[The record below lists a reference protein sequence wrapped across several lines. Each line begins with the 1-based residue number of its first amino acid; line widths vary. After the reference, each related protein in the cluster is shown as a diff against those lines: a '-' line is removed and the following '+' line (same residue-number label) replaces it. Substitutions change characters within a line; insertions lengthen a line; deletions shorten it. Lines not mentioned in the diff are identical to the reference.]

1 MAMVGEAFLSASIEV
16 LLDRIVSGD
25 VLRLIQGKK
34 LEAVLLK
41 KLKPTLMSVKAVLDD
56 AENKQ
61 IINPNVKSWTDEL
74 KDAVYD
80 AEDLLDEI
88 STEALRNKIESEYQT
103 TPIKQV
109 SSFFSSFNPF
119 KDGMQSKLGE
129 ILGRLDY
136 LLNQKQI
143 LGLKENYNG
152 EKAFQRTPA
161 TSLVDESD
169 VYGRDDGKEEI
180 MKLLDPQNLSE
191 NQIDVIPIVGMGGL
205 GKTTLAQ
212 LIYNDPRA
220 DKWFDRKAWVC
231 VSEEFDAFKV
241 TKTILK
247 EIKCSCDGNQNLNQ
261 LQLKLKEQLSGKK
274 YLIILDDVWNKNYF
288 HWKELAN
295 PFTSGAKNSK
305 IIITTRDEN
314 IAAIM
319 RNVPTYRLDVLSD
332 DDCWKLFAKHVF
344 DGSSPTKHPDL
355 MVIGEAIV
363 KRCGGLPLAAK
374 ALGGLLRCKPDAD
387 EWKKILHS
395 NFWDI
400 PNDATN
406 ILPALTLSYHYLP
419 SHLKRCFAY
428 CSIFPKDYEF
438 EKEELI
444 QLWMAEGLLEL
455 PKDNGD
461 LGELGNEYFK
471 DLRLRSFFQQSKGKK
486 SCFVMHDLISDMA
499 KSVTGEF
506 ICRLEGTGG
515 GSCVITEKTRHMSN
529 VQERYDVRQ
538 KFQSL
543 AKAKGLRTFL
553 NVNSSFRW
561 VYVSNVLMHD
571 LMVKSSLR
579 VLSLPGYTTINN
591 LPEDLG
597 NLKHLRILNLSKTSI
612 KKLPNSLCTLYNL
625 QALKLRGCSDLDEL
639 PRDLERLLNML
650 YLDIK
655 GTNFARMPEGMGKLK
670 DLRMVTN
677 FVLSYQTGS
686 SINELGKLKH
696 LRGRLSISG
705 LKTVAC
711 AMDAKD
717 ANLKDK
723 VDLKKLELRWGKDDD
738 IDGDSRHDREV
749 LKQLKPHTN
758 LEHLVIQ
765 SYGGTRFP
773 EWVGHSS
780 FSNIVSLGLHDCKF
794 CIYLPPL
801 GQLSSLKSLSISG
814 LSGVLIVGDEFYG
827 NVQASTKPFQSLEML
842 SFENMAEWEEWYC
855 RSDEAFP
862 LLQELC
868 IRDCPKLTKSLP
880 KHLPCLKKL
889 EIEDCEKLGGLL
901 PTAPSIL
908 ELELKK
914 CQALQLEPLACG
926 LRELDIRDLNMN
938 DSVLEQML
946 QQCTLLEK
954 LRLGYCSEIRSLPG
968 VRVPITPKRI
978 SISLCEN
985 LDYSDIFLYT
995 SLESLEIG
1003 SGKCYV
1009 LESFPLGS
1017 FPMVK
1022 RVKIWGC
1029 EDLKFIS
1036 ATSEGAHHQHLNSLE
1051 IYFCQNLISF
1061 QIEDRLAV
1069 TNLTRLVLFGCASL
1083 KSLPEQMHSVFPSLE
1098 YLEIGS
1104 CPEIEWVPKEGLPSK
1119 LKEIG
1124 ISRSDKLIDSLIRK
1138 REWSL
1143 HALLSLTFL
1152 EICGSKVEMEC
1163 FPDEHL
1169 LPSSLTSLRI
1179 SSLPNLKSLEYKGF
1193 QHLTSLSY
1201 LSIYNC
1207 PKLQSMP
1214 PNMLPPSLSRLSI
1227 EKCPLLKEH
1236 CEKDKGKDWPNI
1248 FHILVIV
1255 IDGEVITE
1263 GAVTEKTN
1271 VLTKVF
1277 CLDINWIILE
1287 SKDTMFQIF
1296 LCEIFHSKNDFLPT
1310 NDESRRQSQISSDS
1324 LVLATMIHNHAIDL
1338 KFMKTC

>member
-61 IINPNVKSWTDEL
+61 ITNPNVKSWTDEL

-103 TPIKQV
+103 TAMKQV

-119 KDGMQSKLGE
+119 KDGMQSKLEE
-129 ILGRLDY
+129 IVGRLDY
-136 LLNQKQI
+136 LLNQKQN
-143 LGLKENYNG
+143 LGLKEG

-169 VYGRDDGKEEI
+169 T
-180 MKLLDPQNLSE
+180 
-191 NQIDVIPIVGMGGL
+191 DVILIVGMGGL

-212 LIYNDPRA
+212 LIYNDPRV

-241 TKTILK
+241 TKTILE
-247 EIKCSCDGNQNLNQ
+247 EIICSCDGNQNLNQ

-288 HWKELAN
+288 HWKELAS

-305 IIITTRDEN
+305 IIVTTRDEN
-314 IAAIM
+314 VAAIM

-332 DDCWKLFAKHVF
+332 DDCWNPA
-344 DGSSPTKHPDL
+344 KHPDL
-355 MVIGEAIV
+355 MAIGEAIV

-419 SHLKRCFAY
+419 SHLKRY
-428 CSIFPKDYEF
+428 YEF

-461 LGELGNEYFK
+461 LEERGTECFK
-471 DLRLRSFFQQSKGKK
+471 DLRLRSFFQQSKRKK
-486 SCFVMHDLISDMA
+486 SCFVMHDLISDLA

-506 ICRLEGTGG
+506 ICTLEGSGG
-515 GSCVITEKTRHMSN
+515 GSCVITERTRHLSN

-543 AKAKGLRTFL
+543 AKAKGWY
-553 NVNSSFRW
+553 SSF
-561 VYVSNVLMHD
+561 VSDVLMHD

-579 VLSLPGYTTINN
+579 VLSLAET
-591 LPEDLG
+591 
-597 NLKHLRILNLSKTSI
+597 KI
-612 KKLPNSLCTLYNL
+612 KRLPNSLCTF
-625 QALKLRGCSDLDEL
+625 GLDEL
-639 PRDLERLLNML
+639 PRDMERLINML
-650 YLDIK
+650 YLDIR
-655 GTNFARMPEGMGKLK
+655 GTNLARMPEGMG
-670 DLRMVTN
+670 
-677 FVLSYQTGS
+677 YQTGS
-686 SINELGKLKH
+686 SINE
-696 LRGRLSISG
+696 LSISG

-723 VDLKKLELRWGKDDD
+723 VDLKKLKLRWGKDDD
-738 IDGDSRHDREV
+738 IDGDSRHHREV
-749 LKQLKPHTN
+749 LKQLQPHTN
-758 LEHLVIQ
+758 LEHLVIR
-765 SYGGTRFP
+765 SYKDIIFP

-780 FSNIVSLGLHDCKF
+780 FSNMVSLGLHDCKF
-794 CIYLPPL
+794 CISLPPL
-801 GQLSSLKSLSISG
+801 GH
-814 LSGVLIVGDEFYG
+814 GVLIVGDEFYG
-827 NVQASTKPFQSLEML
+827 TGQASTKPFQSLEML
-842 SFENMAEWEEWYC
+842 RFENMAEWEEWYC

-926 LRELDIRDLNMN
+926 LRELRIRILNMD
-938 DSVLEQML
+938 DS
-946 QQCTLLEK
+946 
-954 LRLGYCSEIRSLPG
+954 LRLDFCSEIRSLPE
-968 VRVPITPKRI
+968 VRVPIKLKRF
-978 SISLCEN
+978 SISFCEN
-985 LDYSDIFLYT
+985 LDYSDIFLYA

-1003 SGKCYV
+1003 SGKCYG
-1009 LESFPLGS
+1009 LESFPLRS

-1022 RVKIWGC
+1022 C
-1029 EDLKFIS
+1029 FIS
-1036 ATSEGAHHQHLNSLE
+1036 AASEGAHHQHLNSLE
-1051 IYFCQNLISF
+1051 IYFCQKLISF
-1061 QIEDRLAV
+1061 QIEDGLAV
-1069 TNLTRLVLFGCASL
+1069 TNLTRLKLVCCGSL

-1098 YLEIGS
+1098 
-1104 CPEIEWVPKEGLPSK
+1104 VPKEGLLSK
-1119 LKEIG
+1119 LKEIRIG
-1124 ISRSDKLIDSLIRK
+1124 GSDKLIESLIRK
-1138 REWSL
+1138 RGWSL
-1143 HALLSLTFL
+1143 RTLPSLTNL
-1152 EICGSKVEMEC
+1152 DIWGSEVEMEC

-1169 LPSSLTSLRI
+1169 LPSSLSSLWIRF
-1179 SSLPNLKSLEYKGF
+1179 LPNLKSLEYKGF
-1193 QHLTSLSY
+1193 QHLTSLCD
-1201 LSIYNC
+1201 LCIYSC

-1214 PNMLPPSLSRLSI
+1214 SNMLPPSLSRLSI
-1227 EKCPLLKEH
+1227 CGCPLLEKRCKKE
-1236 CEKDKGKDWPNI
+1236 EGKDWANI
-1248 FHILVIV
+1248 SHIPVIE
-1255 IDGEVITE
+1255 IDGEVI
-1263 GAVTEKTN
+1263 
-1271 VLTKVF
+1271 
-1277 CLDINWIILE
+1277 I
-1287 SKDTMFQIF
+1287 
-1296 LCEIFHSKNDFLPT
+1296 
-1310 NDESRRQSQISSDS
+1310 
-1324 LVLATMIHNHAIDL
+1324 
-1338 KFMKTC
+1338 

>member
-1 MAMVGEAFLSASIEV
+1 MAMV

-41 KLKPTLMSVKAVLDD
+41 KLKPTLMS
-56 AENKQ
+56 

-74 KDAVYD
+74 KDA
-80 AEDLLDEI
+80 
-88 STEALRNKIESEYQT
+88 
-103 TPIKQV
+103 V

-169 VYGRDDGKEEI
+169 
-180 MKLLDPQNLSE
+180 
-191 NQIDVIPIVGMGGL
+191 IDVIPIVGMGGL

-241 TKTILK
+241 TKTILE

-305 IIITTRDEN
+305 IIVTTRDEN

-332 DDCWKLFAKHVF
+332 DDCWN
-344 DGSSPTKHPDL
+344 PTKHPDL
-355 MVIGEAIV
+355 MAIGEAIV

-419 SHLKRCFAY
+419 SHFKRY
-428 CSIFPKDYEF
+428 YEF

-486 SCFVMHDLISDMA
+486 SCFVMHDLISDLA

-506 ICRLEGTGG
+506 IYRLEDTGG
-515 GSCVITEKTRHMSN
+515 GSCVITKKTRHMSN

-579 VLSLPGYTTINN
+579 VLSLAGYTTINN

-612 KKLPNSLCTLYNL
+612 KRLPNSLCTF
-625 QALKLRGCSDLDEL
+625 DLDEL

-655 GTNFARMPEGMGKLK
+655 GTNLARMPEGMG
-670 DLRMVTN
+670 N
-677 FVLSYQTGS
+677 YQTGS

-827 NVQASTKPFQSLEML
+827 N
-842 SFENMAEWEEWYC
+842 NMAEWEEWYC

-880 KHLPCLKKL
+880 KHLHCLKKL

-1036 ATSEGAHHQHLNSLE
+1036 AASEGAHHQHLNSLE

-1061 QIEDRLAV
+1061 QIEDGLAV

-1098 YLEIGS
+1098 HLEIGS

-1143 HALLSLTFL
+1143 HALPSLTFL

-1179 SSLPNLKSLEYKGF
+1179 SSLSNLKSLEYKGF
-1193 QHLTSLSY
+1193 QHLTTLSY

-1248 FHILVIV
+1248 FHIPVIV

-1271 VLTKVF
+1271 VLTKTPASNF
-1277 CLDINWIILE
+1277 
-1287 SKDTMFQIF
+1287 F
-1296 LCEIFHSKNDFLPT
+1296 
-1310 NDESRRQSQISSDS
+1310 
-1324 LVLATMIHNHAIDL
+1324 
-1338 KFMKTC
+1338 